1 MADGLA
7 LASQAILV
15 QGLTKRFGPRAA
27 VDDIS
32 LSVPSG
38 SVFGFLGPN
47 GAGKTTTI
55 RMLVGLIFADSGELR
70 LLGEPMP
77 KAGRKVLRR
86 VGSMIEGP
94 GFVPYLSG
102 EDNLRR
108 LLSATG
114 ASSRDQKLFA
124 RQALDRVGLGP
135 AADRKAKQYSMG
147 MKQRLSLAWAL
158 ALPRELYILDEPTN
172 GLDPSGMREVR
183 EVVASLAQEGSTVFV
198 SSHLLGEVEQIC
210 THVSFMT
217 QGKIVLSESLS
228 ELRSH
233 HQRHLEI
240 VTDDGVLAKTLLLEL
255 SQDLSVDVGADN
267 VLRVGGLDAGPK
279 DAVINRHLVEGG
291 VEVSSFVS
299 VATSLEDLFV
309 EYVGEGFDV
318 R

>member
-1 MADGLA
+1 
-7 LASQAILV
+7 
-15 QGLTKRFGPRAA
+15 
-27 VDDIS
+27 
-32 LSVPSG
+32 
-38 SVFGFLGPN
+38 
-47 GAGKTTTI
+47 
-55 RMLVGLIFADSGELR
+55 MLVGLIFADSGELQ
-70 LLGEPMP
+70 LLGESMP
-77 KAGRKVLRR
+77 RSARTVLQR

-114 ASSRDQKLFA
+114 VSRRDQRTFA
-124 RQALDRVGLGP
+124 VKALERVGLGP
-135 AADRKAKQYSMG
+135 AGERKAKQYSMG

-158 ALPRELYILDEPTN
+158 ALPREIYILDEPTN

-183 EVVASLAQEGSTVFV
+183 EVVVSLAQEGSTVFV

-210 THVSFMT
+210 SHVSFMT
-217 QGKIVLSESLS
+217 QGKIVLSENLS
-228 ELRSH
+228 DLRSQ

-240 VTDDGVLAKTLLLEL
+240 RAEDPEVAKARLLEL
-255 SQDLSVDVGADN
+255 NGDFVVEITPDRLI
-267 VLRVGGLDAGPK
+267 RVRGLESGPK
-279 DAVINRHLVEGG
+279 DAVVNRYLVEGG